1 MTVRR
6 WATTT
11 VAMAGLGVALALLA
25 PDRALVASVLAGPQ
39 QLVDARGADVLV
51 VVLAWA
57 LAALCWAW
65 GLLGLVLTGLST
77 VPGMAGR
84 VAGVVL
90 LVLLPAG
97 ARRAAAVA
105 VGLSLAT
112 GAVLVPSGVAS
123 ADPAAPIAT
132 VTADAV
138 PDWSTAEPPAPV
150 PDWPTAPSAEDHVV
164 LRGDC
169 LWDVAE
175 AWLTARSGGVA
186 PTTGDVADAV
196 AAWHRANADVIGPDP
211 DLLLPGQVLTAP
223 PAP

>member
-11 VAMAGLGVALALLA
+11 LAMAGTGVLLALLA
-25 PDRALVASVLAGPQ
+25 PDRALVDAVLAGPQ
-39 QLVDARGADVLV
+39 QLVDTRGSDVLV
-51 VVLAWA
+51 VVLAWV
-57 LAALCWAW
+57 LAAACWAW
-65 GLLGLVLTGLST
+65 GLLGLVLTGLT
-77 VPGMAGR
+77 AVPGVAGR
-84 VAGVVL
+84 VAAVAL

-112 GAVLVPSGVAS
+112 GAVLLPAGVAS
-123 ADPAAPIAT
+123 ATPVVTA
-132 VTADAV
+132 TADAV
-138 PDWSTAEPPAPV
+138 PDWPTADPPAPV

-175 AWLTARSGGVA
+175 AWLTARSGGTP
-186 PTTGDVADAV
+186 PTTGSVAAAV
-196 AAWHRANADVIGPDP
+196 AAWHQTNADVIGPDP
-211 DLLLPGQVLTAP
+211 DVLLPGQVLTAP